1 MFGSPFQYLPLL
13 IYMDTDVWINTKKLF
28 IIAVLVRLTSAIVS
42 MLFNFSQTAGA
53 HVNKIIYQII
63 HQFMKVM
70 SAKANRFSLELVDV
84 SQ

>member
-1 MFGSPFQYLPLL
+1 MF
-13 IYMDTDVWINTKKLF
+13 
-28 IIAVLVRLTSAIVS
+28 
-42 MLFNFSQTAGA
+42 FNFSQTAGA

>member
-13 IYMDTDVWINTKKLF
+13 IYRDRCLNQHKKLCL
-28 IIAVLVRLTSAIVS
+28 IAVLVRLTFAIVS
-42 MLFNFSQTAGA
+42 MFFNFSQTAGA

-70 SAKANRFSLELVDV
+70 SAKAN
-84 SQ
+84 